1 MNWKAIF
8 RRKKLEGDLDEE
20 IHSHLAMEIRQ
31 RIERGESPEQAH
43 VNATKTFGNV
53 NLVKEITR
61 DVWGQRLLDEIRR
74 DLVYA
79 VRTLLW
85 RTPAF
90 TAIAICS
97 IALGV
102 AATAV
107 VYTAIKAVL
116 IKPLPYVDAEQLV
129 QFRTDF
135 SNDLIPWP
143 SRTDWIFWHDGQEII
158 RRSQTLQSVG
168 IYGGNSVINLEGDA
182 SSPPEALYGV
192 RMSASLFPTLG
203 VSPMLGRIVLPE
215 EDQPGRPK
223 QMILSYGLW
232 VRRFNADRNIVGQT
246 VKIDNG
252 EDCLIIG
259 VMPPDF
265 NFPLRRQATRTP
277 QPYVEFYTALRLD
290 PVNPAADRGALG
302 AIARLRPGVTLAQAQ
317 QDLAGISSALRREF
331 PESNR
336 DRTLQ
341 MGLLWNRQLGAARNA
356 LWLLMAAATMF
367 LLIGCAN
374 VANLLLVRG
383 FARQREI
390 AIRMAIGASR
400 SRIFRQCLTESCLL
414 AVVGGFGG
422 YLLTAVAWRIL
433 PTVAP
438 VNIPRLSGAR
448 ADGAILTFAL
458 AAALINGIL
467 FGMAPALRAIRRER
481 GISGCDLGARGAAS
495 GRADPLRGFLVIAE
509 VAVSVTLVVIG
520 GQLLGS
526 FIDLVRTDT
535 GFQANRI
542 LGAVVLTQPPRYA
555 TPEKRAS
562 AYRRFVEAVR
572 TLPGVESVGTVDALP
587 FSGENHGGYLSLRE
601 NPALRDQ
608 MVAEVDIVSANYLQT
623 MGIRLSEGRL
633 FNEQDMEEPSGIVI
647 VDEVAANRL
656 WPGTSPIGKPVC
668 VNCTAEKPR
677 NWKQVVGVV
686 ASMRHSAL
694 DGPLQANA
702 YLSGGALEHAQF
714 LVVRANRPTAELEK
728 PIRVAIASVDPQ
740 QPVLLSASMESFVA
754 DSVAD
759 RRFIMSL
766 LSVTACLALVM
777 AAAGVYGVTLYT
789 TSRRTQEIGIRMA
802 LGATAHN
809 INALLFRQGF
819 LTVGIGLALGA
830 ASTLALMRAL
840 RGLVVGLE
848 GVNPIHAFAAILIVS
863 FAVALACWVP
873 ARRATVIDPMAVLR
887 QE

>member
-1 MNWKAIF
+1 MNWKALF
-8 RRKKLEGDLDEE
+8 RRKQLEQDLQDE
-20 IHSHLAMEIRQ
+20 IDSHLAMEIRQ
-31 RIERGESPEQAH
+31 RVERGENP
-43 VNATKTFGNV
+43 KTARVMAQKSFGNV
-53 NLVKEITR
+53 SLVKDVTR
-61 DVWGQRLLDEIRR
+61 DVWGRRLLNEIRQ
-74 DLVYA
+74 DLIYA
-79 VRTLLW
+79 IRTLGW
-85 RTPAF
+85 RTPTF
-90 TAIAICS
+90 TVIAICS
-97 IALGV
+97 IALGI

-116 IKPLPYVDAEQLV
+116 IKPLPYANAEQLV

-135 SNDLIPWP
+135 SNGLIPWEA
-143 SRTDWIFWHDGQEII
+143 RTDWIFWHDGQEII
-158 RRSQTLQSVG
+158 RRSQTLQLVG
-168 IYGGNSVINLEGDA
+168 IYGMSVINLEGDE

-203 VSPMLGRIVLPE
+203 VSPMLGRSILPE

-232 VRRFNADRNIVGQT
+232 IRRFNADRHIVGQT
-246 VKIDNG
+246 VKVDTG
-252 EDCLIIG
+252 EDCLVIG

-277 QPYVEFYTALRLD
+277 QPYVEFYTAMRLD
-290 PVNPAADRGALG
+290 PVTADRGALG

-317 QDLAGISSALRREF
+317 QDLAGISNALRREF
-331 PESNR
+331 PDTNR
-336 DRTLQ
+336 DRTLE

-374 VANLLLVRG
+374 VANLLLARG

-414 AVVGGFGG
+414 ALVGGFGG

-433 PTVAP
+433 PMVAP
-438 VNIPRLSGAR
+438 VNIPRLSGGR
-448 ADGAILTFAL
+448 ADGAVLTFAL
-458 AAALINGIL
+458 AVALINGIL
-467 FGMAPALRAIRRER
+467 FGMAPAVRAIRLER

-495 GRADPLRGFLVIAE
+495 GKADPLRGFLVIAE

-542 LGAVVLTQPPRYA
+542 LGAVVLTQPQQYG

-601 NPALRDQ
+601 NPAATDQ
-608 MVAEVDIVSANYLQT
+608 MVAEVDVVSSSYLQT
-623 MGIRLSEGRL
+623 MGIRLIEGRL
-633 FNEQDMEEPSGIVI
+633 FNEQDMKEPSGSVI

-656 WPGTSPIGKPVC
+656 WPGTSPIGMPVC
-668 VNCTAEKPR
+668 VNCTAEHPR
-677 NWKQVVGVV
+677 NWKQVIGVV

-702 YLSGGALEHAQF
+702 FLSGGALENAQF

-728 PIRVAIASVDPQ
+728 PMRVAIASVDPR
-740 QPVLLSASMESFVA
+740 QPVLLSASLESFVA

-766 LSVTACLALVM
+766 LAVTACLALVM
-777 AAAGVYGVTLYT
+777 AAAGVYGVALYT

-819 LTVGIGLALGA
+819 LAVGIGLTVGA
-830 ASTLALMRAL
+830 ASTLALVRAL

-848 GVNPIHAFAAILIVS
+848 GVNPLHAFAAIVIVS

-873 ARRATVIDPMAVLR
+873 ARRATAIDPMAVLR